1 MSRRKRQSKE
11 PGHSRKFLVISDNS
25 PESEC
30 ALRFA
35 ACRAD
40 HTGGKISMLRVI
52 EPGDFQH
59 WLGVEEIRRG
69 EALAEAQAI
78 LRLHTRK
85 MKSYSD
91 QEPEHVI
98 REGNTAE
105 EIVKLIEED
114 PDIAILVLGAS
125 AENEGP
131 GPLVD
136 SLASKGASTFP
147 IPVTI
152 VPGTLTEDEIN
163 ALV

>member
-1 MSRRKRQSKE
+1 
-11 PGHSRKFLVISDNS
+11 
-25 PESEC
+25 
-30 ALRFA
+30 
-35 ACRAD
+35 
-40 HTGGKISMLRVI
+40 MLRII

-59 WLGVEEIRRG
+59 WLGVEEVRRG

-85 MKSYSD
+85 LKSYSD
-91 QEPEHVI
+91 LEPEHVI

-114 PDIAILVLGAS
+114 PDISILVLGAS
-125 AENEGP
+125 ADSEGP
-131 GPLVD
+131 GPLVN
-136 SLASKGASTFP
+136 SLANKGAGAFP

-152 VPGTLTEDEIN
+152 VPGTLTDEEIN

>member
-1 MSRRKRQSKE
+1 MAGKKRQSKE

-35 ACRAD
+35 ACRAQS
-40 HTGGKISMLRVI
+40 TGGKVTMLRVI

-59 WLGVEEIRRG
+59 WLGVEEVRRG

-85 MKSYSD
+85 MKSYCD
-91 QEPEHVI
+91 IEPEHVI
-98 REGNTAE
+98 REGNPAE
-105 EIVKLIEED
+105 EIVALIDED

-125 AENEGP
+125 PDNEGP
-131 GPLVD
+131 GPLVN
-136 SLASKGASTFP
+136 SLASKGVAAFP
-147 IPVTI
+147 IPVII
-152 VPGTLTEDEIN
+152 VPGTLTDEEIN